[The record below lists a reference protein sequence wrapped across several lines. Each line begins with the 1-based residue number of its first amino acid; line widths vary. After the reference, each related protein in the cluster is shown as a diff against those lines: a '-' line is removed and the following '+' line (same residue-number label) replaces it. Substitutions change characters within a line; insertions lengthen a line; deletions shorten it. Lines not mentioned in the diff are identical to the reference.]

1 MPERFRRF
9 DSPLAADQ
17 QLIDATLSI
26 LIAEG
31 PDAISLSQL
40 ALLLDR
46 DSEELLELFGHPGE
60 LLAQLW
66 QTVLR
71 QQLIDITDLA
81 QRIFGGDLAA
91 IEDIR
96 VNVSLRRAALQLC
109 VVAHRYDELAEV
121 VPADLTQQVTALC
134 SRIAASN
141 NSLDA
146 NTQAADRSVVLG
158 LLGWVMGILLEP
170 VDIET
175 SSLQSLALN
184 DFHHRCWTVD
194 VDSVAVE
201 RQPPQVLIYDQSGPL
216 SGELLRASTNI
227 VAQGGVGRA
236 TLSRVA
242 RMSGFPPEVV
252 VGMYI
257 NQENLIADFIE
268 TMVSTLFSYETVSG
282 VINDPPRG
290 AMRLSVWLEDG
301 LRTRRRALLEIVL
314 AGAHSSSISAA
325 YAQAVRQVDSFAK
338 SIPDQRLAN
347 SEIGFSMYAAMV
359 RHICLGLAVLQ
370 NLVGDFQGTDWR
382 PFTSMIFAAEKHS
395 SR

>member
-1 MPERFRRF
+1 MPGRFRRF

-17 QLIDATLSI
+17 QLIDATLGT
-26 LIAEG
+26 LVTEG
-31 PDAISLSQL
+31 PDAISMSQL
-40 ALLLDR
+40 ATQLDR
-46 DSEELLELFGHPGE
+46 DIDELLELFGHPGE

-71 QQLIDITDLA
+71 QQLIDLTDLA
-81 QRIFGGDLAA
+81 QRIYEGDLTA
-91 IEDIR
+91 IQDIR
-96 VNVSLRRAALQLC
+96 VNFTLRRAALHLC

-121 VPADLTQQVTALC
+121 IPADLTQQVTAIC

-141 NSLDA
+141 DSLDA
-146 NTQAADRSVVLG
+146 NAQATDRSVILG
-158 LLGWVMGILLEP
+158 LLGWVMGALLEP
-170 VDIET
+170 TVVDT
-175 SSLQSLALN
+175 SPLQSLVSN
-184 DFHHRCWTVD
+184 HFYYHCWTTNP
-194 VDSVAVE
+194 DSARVE
-201 RQPPQVLIYDQSGPL
+201 RQPPQVLIFDQSGPL

-227 VAQGGVGRA
+227 VAQGGVSRA

-268 TMVSTLFSYETVSG
+268 TMVGTLFSYETVSS
-282 VINDPPRG
+282 VVNDPPRG

-301 LRTRRRALLEIVL
+301 LGVRRRALLEIVL

-325 YAQAVRQVDSFAK
+325 YAQAVHQVDGFAE
-338 SIPDQRLAN
+338 SLPGHRLAN
-347 SEIGFSMYAAMV
+347 SELDFSTDAATV
-359 RHICLGLAVLQ
+359 RHICLGLAVLR
-370 NLVGDFQGTDWR
+370 NLIGDFQVADWR
-382 PFTSMIFAAEKHS
+382 PFTGIIFAVEKHS